1 MANFLN
7 TSALNF
13 LLEELIRTAKE
24 ELVLVSPYLKLNERV
39 RELLRDQSG
48 QVDIMIIYGK
58 KDLQPEERKW
68 LAEQKRIK
76 IGFCKNLHAKCY
88 LNENY
93 CIVTS
98 MNLYDFSQVNNNEM
112 GIGLHKSQDRS
123 LYVDAYKEVQRLIR
137 ISEESDK
144 ADGAQQKKVGVEKAQ
159 EYTKLTT
166 AKLAAHVGK
175 TTNEIFGILV
185 KKEYLTITNDGYE
198 LTEKGKQKAGGEKR
212 KGRYGSYYFLW
223 NKPAAKK

>member
-13 LLEELIRTAKE
+13 LLEELMRTAKK

-39 RELLRDQSG
+39 RELLLDRSQ
-48 QVDIMIIYGK
+48 QIDIQIIYGK
-58 KDLQPEERKW
+58 KDLQKQEKQW
-68 LAEQKRIK
+68 ITEQKRIK

-112 GIGLHKSQDRS
+112 GIGLNKSQDRQ
-123 LYVDAYKEVQRLIR
+123 LYTDAYKEVQRLIR
-137 ISEESDK
+137 ISDSSDNV
-144 ADGAQQKKVGVEKAQ
+144 QQEKVSYKKEQ
-159 EYTKLTT
+159 EYAKLTT
-166 AKLAAHVGK
+166 AKLADHYGK
-175 TTNEIFGILV
+175 KTNEMFGILV
-185 KKEYLTITNDGYE
+185 TKGCLAITNDGYQ
-198 LTEKGKQKAGGEKR
+198 LTETGKKKLGGEKR
-212 KGRYGSYYFLW
+212 TGRYGPYFLW
-223 NKPAAKK
+223 NKPSVKK

>member
-13 LLEELIRTAKE
+13 LLEELMRTAKK

-39 RELLRDQSG
+39 KELLRDRSQ
-48 QVDIMIIYGK
+48 QIDIQIIYGK
-58 KDLQPEERKW
+58 KDLQQQERQW
-68 LAEQKRIK
+68 IAEQKRIK

-112 GIGLHKSQDRS
+112 GIGLHKSQDRQ
-123 LYVDAYKEVQRLIR
+123 LYTDTYKEVQRLIR
-137 ISEESDK
+137 ISSPPDNVQQEEVSVK
-144 ADGAQQKKVGVEKAQ
+144 NEQ
-159 EYTKLTT
+159 EYSKLTT
-166 AKLAAHVGK
+166 AKLADHYGK
-175 TTNEIFGILV
+175 KTNEMFGILV
-185 KKEYLTITNDGYE
+185 KKGCLTITNDGYQ
-198 LTEKGKQKAGGEKR
+198 LTEKGKKKLGGEKR
-212 KGRYGSYYFLW
+212 TGRYGTYFLW
-223 NKPAAKK
+223 NKPGGKK

>member
-39 RELLRDQSG
+39 RELLRDRSG
-48 QVDIMIIYGK
+48 QVDIRIIYGK
-58 KDLQPEERKW
+58 KDLQPEERQW

-76 IGFCKNLHAKCY
+76 IGFCRNLHAKCY

-123 LYVDAYKEVQRLIR
+123 LYTDAYKEVQRLIR
-137 ISEESDK
+137 ISDEAHS
-144 ADGAQQKKVGVEKAQ
+144 AQQKHVTAEAAP
-159 EYTKLTT
+159 EYPKLTT

-175 TTNEIFGILV
+175 TTNEVFGILV
-185 KKEYLTITNDGYE
+185 KKNYLSITNDGYE
-198 LTEKGKQKAGGEKR
+198 LTEKGKQQAGGEKR
-212 KGRYGSYYFLW
+212 QGRYGSYYFLW
-223 NKPAAKK
+223 NKPASKK

>member
-39 RELLRDQSG
+39 RELLRDRSG
-48 QVDIMIIYGK
+48 QVDIRIIYGK

-68 LAEQKRIK
+68 LAEQKRIR
-76 IGFCKNLHAKCY
+76 IGFCRNLHAKCY

-123 LYVDAYKEVQRLIR
+123 LYTDAYKEVQRLIR
-137 ISEESDK
+137 ISEESGK
-144 ADGAQQKKVGVEKAQ
+144 VQQKNVTAEAAP
-159 EYTKLTT
+159 EYPKLTT
-166 AKLAAHVGK
+166 AKLALHYGK
-175 TTNEIFGILV
+175 TTDEIFKILV
-185 KKEYLTITNDGYE
+185 KKGCLIITNDGGYE
-198 LTEKGKQKAGGEKR
+198 LTEKGKQQAGGEKR
-212 KGRYGSYYFLW
+212 QGRYGTYFLW
-223 NKPAAKK
+223 NKPSAKK